1 MRASR
6 FLNNRYTQGYCIM
19 THYHAIY
26 TQQHPTRL
34 CKQLYPQT
42 VGLLFCAL
50 LKNIIITVSCFS
62 LVLFKKA
69 K

>member
-42 VGLLFCAL
+42 VGLLFLCTAKKYNNNRIL
-50 LKNIIITVSCFS
+50 LQFS
-62 LVLFKKA
+62 LV
-69 K
+69 